1 MGPVTWAIVAA
12 VLLVFAAVAYRVGH
26 GCESSTVELENYL
39 KVTLAG
45 CPVPPP
51 PPPDVCASAIK
62 RSNIPMCGW
71 WHVTTTSRLTG
82 GRKPDQFT
90 FNETLLPISR
100 FEIGPYEGEVQ
111 LMQKYKGSVFLRDGT
126 TVPALFDHY
135 KWPTSKETDVDLERI
150 DIQLPPGTIPNQP
163 YLMSVGEYYDRDKK
177 LFVLREMAL
186 TLHNIPGF
194 RNEQIAYGLAPE
206 ASAIPLK
213 K

>member
-26 GCESSTVELENYL
+26 GCESSTIELENYL

-135 KWPTSKETDVDLERI
+135 TWPT
-150 DIQLPPGTIPNQP
+150 
-163 YLMSVGEYYDRDKK
+163 
-177 LFVLREMAL
+177 
-186 TLHNIPGF
+186 
-194 RNEQIAYGLAPE
+194 
-206 ASAIPLK
+206 
-213 K
+213 